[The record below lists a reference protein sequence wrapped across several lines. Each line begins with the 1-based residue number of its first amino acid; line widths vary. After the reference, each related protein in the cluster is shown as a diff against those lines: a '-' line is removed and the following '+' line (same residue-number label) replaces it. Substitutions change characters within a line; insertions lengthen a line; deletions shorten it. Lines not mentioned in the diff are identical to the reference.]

1 MTKLEG
7 KVALVT
13 AGATG
18 IGLGCAEAI
27 VAAGGR
33 VMICARR
40 EDVLKQAA
48 AGLGEQADWVVCDVG
63 DEDSVA
69 AAVKTTVERMGRLD
83 LAVNSAGTGAA
94 SPFLQMPTEQ
104 WDNCLTTNLTG
115 AFFCLRAQANAMVE
129 AGHGGSIVNV
139 SSIAGSLP
147 HPWMSPYCV
156 SKAGLDMLTRCA
168 AEELGEHDIR
178 VNAVQPGVVQT
189 PMAGMLS
196 DTEVSREEY
205 LRRMPISRIGRPEDV
220 GHLVTF
226 LLSDDASWITGQVIG
241 VNGGHD
247 LRGGPDLKPLFKSF
261 GMGS

>member
-1 MTKLEG
+1 MTKLDG

-13 AGATG
+13 GGATG
-18 IGLGCAEAI
+18 IGLGCAQTI
-27 VAAGGR
+27 VEAGGR

-40 EDVLKQAA
+40 EDVLKEAA
-48 AGLGEQADWVVCDVG
+48 AGLGENADWVVCDVG
-63 DEDSVA
+63 DEASVA
-69 AAVKTTVERMGRLD
+69 AAVQATVDRMGRLD

-94 SPFLQMPTEQ
+94 SPFLSMPNEQ
-104 WDNCLTTNLTG
+104 WDNCITTNLTG
-115 AFFCLRAQANAMVE
+115 VFYCLRAQANAMVD

-139 SSIAGSLP
+139 SSIAGTLP

-168 AEELGEHDIR
+168 AEELGEHGVR
-178 VNAVQPGVVQT
+178 VNSVQPGVVKT
-189 PMAGMLS
+189 PMASLLS
-196 DTEVSREEY
+196 DNEVSREEY

-220 GHLVTF
+220 GHLVAF

-261 GMGS
+261 GMG